1 MRKQWKERLR
11 EPLVLGIITAVAG
24 VAFIVSPMSVLS
36 WILRIVGALLLL
48 LEIFR
53 ISDIVRAI
61 KRDAVFVAALFSE
74 IMITLLAS
82 VLLFTPISALRF
94 LSTAIG
100 LYLAVTSAMAIY
112 AVARERVR
120 FGIGTVISIITAVL
134 GLWLVIY
141 PASLS
146 DIIGIFIGVALIIK
160 GCILIVEGLPKA
172 REKKKSDRDYYSD
185 DFVDKSHEL

>member
-61 KRDAVFVAALFSE
+61 KRDAVFVVALFSE
-74 IMITLLAS
+74 IMITLLAL

-120 FGIGTVISIITAVL
+120 FGVGTVISIITAVL

-141 PASLS
+141 PVSLS

-160 GCILIVEGLPKA
+160 GCILIVEGLPKE
-172 REKKKSDRDYYSD
+172 REKKKNDRDYYSD